1 MCDASFLATAEAS
14 VFSGRLLRFFASLR
28 SLSSHHMKAA
38 AWWLVLIRKH
48 GLGKQSDKTP
58 LNWAIWAQNI
68 DEFRLGHS
76 TRLY

>member
-1 MCDASFLATAEAS
+1 
-14 VFSGRLLRFFASLR
+14 
-28 SLSSHHMKAA
+28 MKAA